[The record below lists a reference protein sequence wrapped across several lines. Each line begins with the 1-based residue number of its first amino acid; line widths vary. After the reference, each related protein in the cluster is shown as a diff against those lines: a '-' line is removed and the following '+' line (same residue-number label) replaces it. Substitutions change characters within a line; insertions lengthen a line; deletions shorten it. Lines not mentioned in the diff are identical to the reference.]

1 MLKQGP
7 ERWTVLE
14 PFNGTLYPDINDS
27 RNWDPRTGWT
37 DVTMLALTDGTGT
50 ARTLTLTALQDALAA
65 WEARNFAPVNPLH
78 RALGVAE
85 EAGELCHAVLKRDQ
99 GIRGTHEGHTAK
111 IRDAIGDIAIF
122 CMQICSA
129 EGLRAEDVFAV
140 HPSAT
145 AYYLD
150 TQEALRSWSIMNDT
164 DETLPHDIV
173 RYALC
178 LAAFAGSLCDTFS
191 SRAPPLRHDGPAR
204 ASSTRRNSRYYRLRH
219 ANMYARR
226 LELRRGS
233 ARYRVR
239 RAGPRVAQ
247 AVIVVIISHE
257 GVYYTVRVQT
267 PTGVV
272 TNEADM
278 VEVETARAFA
288 AWLRS
293 L

>member
-1 MLKQGP
+1 MNDFTTDPNRPLYFADLRRIPDGRRISAHHARHLKPVLMLKQGP

-150 TQEALRSWSIMNDT
+150 TQEALRSWSIMNDK

-191 SRAPPLRHDGPAR
+191 SRAPRSDTTVLPAQVLRDAIQG
-204 ASSTRRNSRYYRLRH
+204 
-219 ANMYARR
+219 
-226 LELRRGS
+226 
-233 ARYRVR
+233 
-239 RAGPRVAQ
+239 
-247 AVIVVIISHE
+247 IIGYGMQICTHE
-257 GVYYTVRVQT
+257 GWNFDEVLRDTAC
-267 PTGVV
+267 VV
-272 TNEADM
+272 L
-278 VEVETARAFA
+278 ARE
-288 AWLRS
+288 WRKP
-293 L
+293 